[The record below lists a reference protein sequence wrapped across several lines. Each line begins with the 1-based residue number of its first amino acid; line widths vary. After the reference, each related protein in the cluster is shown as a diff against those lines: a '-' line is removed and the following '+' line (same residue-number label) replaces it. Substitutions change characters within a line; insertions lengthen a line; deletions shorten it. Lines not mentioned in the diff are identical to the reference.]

1 MNQVIQL
8 SVYWICT
15 YIAIL
20 KLQFRS
26 KLKSDL
32 SDTPTPIVFNTF
44 TYKTLWSEI
53 YSTISSNH
61 VCSITVLSYNY
72 VLKCWWIKV
81 IHVFVLVVHFHPLKA
96 FKGIG
101 KALLENLTDVQRMF
115 YVIKCKT
122 TCLFTSLLDFL
133 KCWFWNL
140 VPNKQWSHGLVIH
153 VHGNLY
159 KHVFYLYVEQLEIQ
173 FLLISQRKHT
183 ISMTLHH
190 LFNTFTFT
198 VHQLSYQ
205 MLWQNTVKMTIL
217 LFKWQIVYV
226 TIILRAIKI
235 LTTKNYGV

>member
-1 MNQVIQL
+1 M
-8 SVYWICT
+8 
-15 YIAIL
+15 
-20 KLQFRS
+20 
-26 KLKSDL
+26 KSDL

-61 VCSITVLSYNY
+61 VCSITVLSYNF
-72 VLKCWWIKV
+72 VLKCLWIKV
-81 IHVFVLVVHFHPLKA
+81 IHVFVLVIHFHPLKA

-101 KALLENLTDVQRMF
+101 KAPLENLTDVQRMF

-173 FLLISQRKHT
+173 FKNYLWVKENIPYQWHCIIYLTH
-183 ISMTLHH
+183 LH
-190 LFNTFTFT
+190 
-198 VHQLSYQ
+198 
-205 MLWQNTVKMTIL
+205 L
-217 LFKWQIVYV
+217 LFINCHIRCCDKYSENDNF
-226 TIILRAIKI
+226 II
-235 LTTKNYGV
+235 

>member
-1 MNQVIQL
+1 MAPVVWDSCGSDFVSLNLQITISVNWPLPCKLTTPQSCHHFVFQWLHSYFLGFFKHHLEKKYVPVNQVIQL
-8 SVYWICT
+8 SVFGICT

-61 VCSITVLSYNY
+61 VCSITVLSYIY
-72 VLKCWWIKV
+72 VLKCLWIKV
-81 IHVFVLVVHFHPLKA
+81 IHVFVLVVHFHPLKV

-101 KALLENLTDVQRMF
+101 KAPLENLTDVQRMF

-140 VPNKQWSHGLVIH
+140 VPNNSGAMGW
-153 VHGNLY
+153 
-159 KHVFYLYVEQLEIQ
+159 
-173 FLLISQRKHT
+173 
-183 ISMTLHH
+183 
-190 LFNTFTFT
+190 
-198 VHQLSYQ
+198 
-205 MLWQNTVKMTIL
+205 
-217 LFKWQIVYV
+217 
-226 TIILRAIKI
+226 
-235 LTTKNYGV
+235 